1 MIELSKIRLVNWYG
15 FSSMTVPIGAFTL
28 IAGKNGNGK
37 SVLLDAIKYALYG
50 DTVFN
55 KSTEN
60 KGSRTIPSYTR
71 GLLDATANSYMRP
84 ADKMPNVYTHIVLEM
99 HEKELDKYFI
109 LGTVIE
115 TNSGNGIITQ
125 RYVIEEKHLN
135 EIEHTY
141 EKGTDVFVYSAGEL
155 QKKYGLKMFS
165 ATEGLA
171 TFMQRTGLRLNEGQ
185 LAAFRRKLRSIMSY
199 DPNAKID
206 QFIRE
211 SVLEEKKVDFTK
223 LVETKSNIDKLTE
236 IIMTID
242 SEISE
247 LENILRL
254 FEEVERKQNVIL
266 TDDIKIAYKRYRR
279 DKKNIEKAENQMILA
294 SKQIEEDDRNLKIVE
309 DKEKKTRSVLEEAS
323 YNLNQMD
330 CAKAIREA
338 ENVLSETEKRK
349 DILMTE
355 KKKLLE
361 LENRISELMN
371 WMHMEGKEPE
381 NREILSSLS
390 LDSYSKVQKEKCVD
404 DFISFVKDYRDL
416 TIGTITRINDSIKEN
431 EKVQMKYQKIIDE
444 CNTKKTTFSEI
455 PDYVALKDEINK
467 EFKKRG
473 ILSEARFAC
482 EYVIGLTDEAWRDV
496 IEGYL
501 GRRRYT
507 ILVEPEYYD
516 LADDILNAS
525 KNKFAHLFNTKLLM
539 KKEVQPV
546 EDSVTHFVKIKNTVA
561 KKYFDY
567 QLGRFHAVDISNV
580 RDFENAMSKE
590 GRVSVAMDSYFIR
603 FDSIRYY
610 YLGRETIEL
619 NKKRAE
625 KKLIELKKENDDC
638 QDRLMKGKNKK
649 SYLDT
654 KLPLLKHC
662 NYDACRE
669 FNEILTEY
677 SKKESELKA
686 LKDAQSN
693 NMEYLQLSQHVSDL
707 EQELEAI
714 QREMNQI
721 RDDKA
726 SQQTVYRIS
735 KNDYD
740 GAKKNAQEAE
750 KSLQKYELENYTIYV
765 KAIDDYEQFLEAG
778 KAGNGGI
785 LKDRERSE
793 RALRKAT
800 DDLKGAQYTYN
811 AARTVENQIAVEE
824 GSQAQY
830 RSRKDR
836 IWMDDRQEIQ
846 EKLKSQ
852 TQKYES
858 IFKNEFVLTVLKSC
872 EAARDDL
879 KHINAELKMLDFKS
893 VYSFDVNYIKD
904 GSDYEKILEYAKYL
918 KEREELGTTDGQMTF
933 ESMTMYSNDRGEELE
948 KEIKRIISK
957 IVSSND
963 KEQIERFADYRNY
976 MNYEILVSNDDVLN
990 KAKLSKQSGYNSG
1003 AEVQI
1008 PYMLILLSALLMI
1021 YNDKTNST
1029 RLVFIDEPFA
1039 KMDPTNVRTMLKF
1052 MKSQKLQMIFCAPDK
1067 TELIGNECHVILPV
1081 LRTKPDLM
1089 EIGIVEIHEGVSV

>member
-155 QKKYGLKMFS
+155 QKKYGLKMFL

-171 TFMQRTGLRLNEGQ
+171 KFMQRTGLRLNEGQ

-236 IIMTID
+236 TIMTID

-254 FEEVERKQNVIL
+254 FEEVERRQNVIL

-279 DKKNIEKAENQMILA
+279 DKKNTERAENQMILA
-294 SKQIEEDDRNLKIVE
+294 SKQIEEDDRKLKIVE

-603 FDSIRYY
+603 FDSIRY
-610 YLGRETIEL
+610 
-619 NKKRAE
+619 
-625 KKLIELKKENDDC
+625 
-638 QDRLMKGKNKK
+638 
-649 SYLDT
+649 
-654 KLPLLKHC
+654 
-662 NYDACRE
+662 
-669 FNEILTEY
+669 
-677 SKKESELKA
+677 
-686 LKDAQSN
+686 
-693 NMEYLQLSQHVSDL
+693 
-707 EQELEAI
+707 
-714 QREMNQI
+714 
-721 RDDKA
+721 
-726 SQQTVYRIS
+726 
-735 KNDYD
+735 
-740 GAKKNAQEAE
+740 
-750 KSLQKYELENYTIYV
+750 
-765 KAIDDYEQFLEAG
+765 
-778 KAGNGGI
+778 
-785 LKDRERSE
+785 
-793 RALRKAT
+793 
-800 DDLKGAQYTYN
+800 
-811 AARTVENQIAVEE
+811 
-824 GSQAQY
+824 
-830 RSRKDR
+830 
-836 IWMDDRQEIQ
+836 
-846 EKLKSQ
+846 
-852 TQKYES
+852 
-858 IFKNEFVLTVLKSC
+858 
-872 EAARDDL
+872 
-879 KHINAELKMLDFKS
+879 
-893 VYSFDVNYIKD
+893 
-904 GSDYEKILEYAKYL
+904 
-918 KEREELGTTDGQMTF
+918 
-933 ESMTMYSNDRGEELE
+933 
-948 KEIKRIISK
+948 
-957 IVSSND
+957 
-963 KEQIERFADYRNY
+963 
-976 MNYEILVSNDDVLN
+976 
-990 KAKLSKQSGYNSG
+990 
-1003 AEVQI
+1003 
-1008 PYMLILLSALLMI
+1008 
-1021 YNDKTNST
+1021 
-1029 RLVFIDEPFA
+1029 
-1039 KMDPTNVRTMLKF
+1039 
-1052 MKSQKLQMIFCAPDK
+1052 
-1067 TELIGNECHVILPV
+1067 
-1081 LRTKPDLM
+1081 
-1089 EIGIVEIHEGVSV
+1089 

>member
-171 TFMQRTGLRLNEGQ
+171 KFMQRTGLRLNEGQ

-236 IIMTID
+236 TIMTID

-625 KKLIELKKENDDC
+625 KKLIELKK
-638 QDRLMKGKNKK
+638 M
-649 SYLDT
+649 T
-654 KLPLLKHC
+654 T
-662 NYDACRE
+662 A
-669 FNEILTEY
+669 
-677 SKKESELKA
+677 
-686 LKDAQSN
+686 
-693 NMEYLQLSQHVSDL
+693 
-707 EQELEAI
+707 
-714 QREMNQI
+714 
-721 RDDKA
+721 
-726 SQQTVYRIS
+726 RI
-735 KNDYD
+735 D
-740 GAKKNAQEAE
+740 
-750 KSLQKYELENYTIYV
+750 
-765 KAIDDYEQFLEAG
+765 
-778 KAGNGGI
+778 
-785 LKDRERSE
+785 
-793 RALRKAT
+793 
-800 DDLKGAQYTYN
+800 
-811 AARTVENQIAVEE
+811 
-824 GSQAQY
+824 
-830 RSRKDR
+830 
-836 IWMDDRQEIQ
+836 
-846 EKLKSQ
+846 
-852 TQKYES
+852 
-858 IFKNEFVLTVLKSC
+858 
-872 EAARDDL
+872 
-879 KHINAELKMLDFKS
+879 
-893 VYSFDVNYIKD
+893 
-904 GSDYEKILEYAKYL
+904 
-918 KEREELGTTDGQMTF
+918 
-933 ESMTMYSNDRGEELE
+933 
-948 KEIKRIISK
+948 
-957 IVSSND
+957 
-963 KEQIERFADYRNY
+963 
-976 MNYEILVSNDDVLN
+976 
-990 KAKLSKQSGYNSG
+990 
-1003 AEVQI
+1003 
-1008 PYMLILLSALLMI
+1008 
-1021 YNDKTNST
+1021 
-1029 RLVFIDEPFA
+1029 
-1039 KMDPTNVRTMLKF
+1039 
-1052 MKSQKLQMIFCAPDK
+1052 
-1067 TELIGNECHVILPV
+1067 
-1081 LRTKPDLM
+1081 
-1089 EIGIVEIHEGVSV
+1089 

>member
-155 QKKYGLKMFS
+155 QKKYGLKMFL

-171 TFMQRTGLRLNEGQ
+171 KFMQRTGLRLNEGQ

-236 IIMTID
+236 TIMTID

-254 FEEVERKQNVIL
+254 FEEVERRQNVIL

-279 DKKNIEKAENQMILA
+279 DKKNTERAENQMILA
-294 SKQIEEDDRNLKIVE
+294 SKQIEEDDRKLKIVE

-501 GRRRYT
+501 GRTRYT

-561 KKYFDY
+561 KKYFD
-567 QLGRFHAVDISNV
+567 
-580 RDFENAMSKE
+580 
-590 GRVSVAMDSYFIR
+590 
-603 FDSIRYY
+603 
-610 YLGRETIEL
+610 
-619 NKKRAE
+619 
-625 KKLIELKKENDDC
+625 
-638 QDRLMKGKNKK
+638 
-649 SYLDT
+649 
-654 KLPLLKHC
+654 
-662 NYDACRE
+662 
-669 FNEILTEY
+669 
-677 SKKESELKA
+677 
-686 LKDAQSN
+686 
-693 NMEYLQLSQHVSDL
+693 
-707 EQELEAI
+707 
-714 QREMNQI
+714 
-721 RDDKA
+721 
-726 SQQTVYRIS
+726 
-735 KNDYD
+735 
-740 GAKKNAQEAE
+740 
-750 KSLQKYELENYTIYV
+750 
-765 KAIDDYEQFLEAG
+765 
-778 KAGNGGI
+778 
-785 LKDRERSE
+785 
-793 RALRKAT
+793 
-800 DDLKGAQYTYN
+800 
-811 AARTVENQIAVEE
+811 
-824 GSQAQY
+824 
-830 RSRKDR
+830 
-836 IWMDDRQEIQ
+836 
-846 EKLKSQ
+846 
-852 TQKYES
+852 
-858 IFKNEFVLTVLKSC
+858 
-872 EAARDDL
+872 
-879 KHINAELKMLDFKS
+879 
-893 VYSFDVNYIKD
+893 
-904 GSDYEKILEYAKYL
+904 
-918 KEREELGTTDGQMTF
+918 
-933 ESMTMYSNDRGEELE
+933 
-948 KEIKRIISK
+948 
-957 IVSSND
+957 
-963 KEQIERFADYRNY
+963 
-976 MNYEILVSNDDVLN
+976 
-990 KAKLSKQSGYNSG
+990 
-1003 AEVQI
+1003 
-1008 PYMLILLSALLMI
+1008 
-1021 YNDKTNST
+1021 
-1029 RLVFIDEPFA
+1029 
-1039 KMDPTNVRTMLKF
+1039 
-1052 MKSQKLQMIFCAPDK
+1052 
-1067 TELIGNECHVILPV
+1067 
-1081 LRTKPDLM
+1081 
-1089 EIGIVEIHEGVSV
+1089 

>member
-171 TFMQRTGLRLNEGQ
+171 KFMQRTGLRLNEGQ

-236 IIMTID
+236 TIMTID

-693 NMEYLQLSQHVSDL
+693 NMEYLQLSQHV
-707 EQELEAI
+707 
-714 QREMNQI
+714 
-721 RDDKA
+721 
-726 SQQTVYRIS
+726 
-735 KNDYD
+735 
-740 GAKKNAQEAE
+740 
-750 KSLQKYELENYTIYV
+750 
-765 KAIDDYEQFLEAG
+765 
-778 KAGNGGI
+778 
-785 LKDRERSE
+785 
-793 RALRKAT
+793 
-800 DDLKGAQYTYN
+800 
-811 AARTVENQIAVEE
+811 
-824 GSQAQY
+824 
-830 RSRKDR
+830 
-836 IWMDDRQEIQ
+836 
-846 EKLKSQ
+846 
-852 TQKYES
+852 
-858 IFKNEFVLTVLKSC
+858 
-872 EAARDDL
+872 
-879 KHINAELKMLDFKS
+879 
-893 VYSFDVNYIKD
+893 
-904 GSDYEKILEYAKYL
+904 
-918 KEREELGTTDGQMTF
+918 
-933 ESMTMYSNDRGEELE
+933 
-948 KEIKRIISK
+948 
-957 IVSSND
+957 
-963 KEQIERFADYRNY
+963 
-976 MNYEILVSNDDVLN
+976 
-990 KAKLSKQSGYNSG
+990 
-1003 AEVQI
+1003 
-1008 PYMLILLSALLMI
+1008 
-1021 YNDKTNST
+1021 
-1029 RLVFIDEPFA
+1029 
-1039 KMDPTNVRTMLKF
+1039 
-1052 MKSQKLQMIFCAPDK
+1052 
-1067 TELIGNECHVILPV
+1067 
-1081 LRTKPDLM
+1081 
-1089 EIGIVEIHEGVSV
+1089 

>member
-171 TFMQRTGLRLNEGQ
+171 KFMQRTGLRLNEGQ

-236 IIMTID
+236 TIMTID

-516 LADDILNAS
+516 LADDILNA
-525 KNKFAHLFNTKLLM
+525 
-539 KKEVQPV
+539 
-546 EDSVTHFVKIKNTVA
+546 
-561 KKYFDY
+561 
-567 QLGRFHAVDISNV
+567 
-580 RDFENAMSKE
+580 
-590 GRVSVAMDSYFIR
+590 
-603 FDSIRYY
+603 
-610 YLGRETIEL
+610 
-619 NKKRAE
+619 
-625 KKLIELKKENDDC
+625 
-638 QDRLMKGKNKK
+638 
-649 SYLDT
+649 
-654 KLPLLKHC
+654 
-662 NYDACRE
+662 
-669 FNEILTEY
+669 
-677 SKKESELKA
+677 
-686 LKDAQSN
+686 
-693 NMEYLQLSQHVSDL
+693 
-707 EQELEAI
+707 
-714 QREMNQI
+714 
-721 RDDKA
+721 
-726 SQQTVYRIS
+726 
-735 KNDYD
+735 
-740 GAKKNAQEAE
+740 
-750 KSLQKYELENYTIYV
+750 
-765 KAIDDYEQFLEAG
+765 
-778 KAGNGGI
+778 
-785 LKDRERSE
+785 
-793 RALRKAT
+793 
-800 DDLKGAQYTYN
+800 
-811 AARTVENQIAVEE
+811 
-824 GSQAQY
+824 
-830 RSRKDR
+830 
-836 IWMDDRQEIQ
+836 
-846 EKLKSQ
+846 
-852 TQKYES
+852 
-858 IFKNEFVLTVLKSC
+858 
-872 EAARDDL
+872 
-879 KHINAELKMLDFKS
+879 
-893 VYSFDVNYIKD
+893 
-904 GSDYEKILEYAKYL
+904 
-918 KEREELGTTDGQMTF
+918 
-933 ESMTMYSNDRGEELE
+933 
-948 KEIKRIISK
+948 
-957 IVSSND
+957 
-963 KEQIERFADYRNY
+963 
-976 MNYEILVSNDDVLN
+976 
-990 KAKLSKQSGYNSG
+990 
-1003 AEVQI
+1003 
-1008 PYMLILLSALLMI
+1008 
-1021 YNDKTNST
+1021 
-1029 RLVFIDEPFA
+1029 
-1039 KMDPTNVRTMLKF
+1039 
-1052 MKSQKLQMIFCAPDK
+1052 
-1067 TELIGNECHVILPV
+1067 
-1081 LRTKPDLM
+1081 
-1089 EIGIVEIHEGVSV
+1089 

>member
-171 TFMQRTGLRLNEGQ
+171 KFMQRTGLRLNEGQ

-236 IIMTID
+236 TIMTID

-638 QDRLMKGKNKK
+638 QDRLMKGKIRNHI
-649 SYLDT
+649 LIQ
-654 KLPLLKHC
+654 
-662 NYDACRE
+662 NY
-669 FNEILTEY
+669 
-677 SKKESELKA
+677 
-686 LKDAQSN
+686 
-693 NMEYLQLSQHVSDL
+693 
-707 EQELEAI
+707 
-714 QREMNQI
+714 
-721 RDDKA
+721 
-726 SQQTVYRIS
+726 
-735 KNDYD
+735 
-740 GAKKNAQEAE
+740 
-750 KSLQKYELENYTIYV
+750 
-765 KAIDDYEQFLEAG
+765 
-778 KAGNGGI
+778 
-785 LKDRERSE
+785 
-793 RALRKAT
+793 
-800 DDLKGAQYTYN
+800 
-811 AARTVENQIAVEE
+811 
-824 GSQAQY
+824 
-830 RSRKDR
+830 
-836 IWMDDRQEIQ
+836 
-846 EKLKSQ
+846 
-852 TQKYES
+852 
-858 IFKNEFVLTVLKSC
+858 
-872 EAARDDL
+872 
-879 KHINAELKMLDFKS
+879 
-893 VYSFDVNYIKD
+893 
-904 GSDYEKILEYAKYL
+904 
-918 KEREELGTTDGQMTF
+918 
-933 ESMTMYSNDRGEELE
+933 
-948 KEIKRIISK
+948 
-957 IVSSND
+957 
-963 KEQIERFADYRNY
+963 RF
-976 MNYEILVSNDDVLN
+976 
-990 KAKLSKQSGYNSG
+990 
-1003 AEVQI
+1003 
-1008 PYMLILLSALLMI
+1008 
-1021 YNDKTNST
+1021 
-1029 RLVFIDEPFA
+1029 
-1039 KMDPTNVRTMLKF
+1039 
-1052 MKSQKLQMIFCAPDK
+1052 
-1067 TELIGNECHVILPV
+1067 
-1081 LRTKPDLM
+1081 
-1089 EIGIVEIHEGVSV
+1089 

>member
-171 TFMQRTGLRLNEGQ
+171 KFMQRTGLRLNEGQ

-236 IIMTID
+236 TIMTID

-638 QDRLMKGKNKK
+638 
-649 SYLDT
+649 
-654 KLPLLKHC
+654 
-662 NYDACRE
+662 
-669 FNEILTEY
+669 
-677 SKKESELKA
+677 
-686 LKDAQSN
+686 
-693 NMEYLQLSQHVSDL
+693 
-707 EQELEAI
+707 
-714 QREMNQI
+714 
-721 RDDKA
+721 
-726 SQQTVYRIS
+726 RI
-735 KNDYD
+735 D
-740 GAKKNAQEAE
+740 
-750 KSLQKYELENYTIYV
+750 
-765 KAIDDYEQFLEAG
+765 
-778 KAGNGGI
+778 
-785 LKDRERSE
+785 
-793 RALRKAT
+793 
-800 DDLKGAQYTYN
+800 
-811 AARTVENQIAVEE
+811 
-824 GSQAQY
+824 
-830 RSRKDR
+830 
-836 IWMDDRQEIQ
+836 
-846 EKLKSQ
+846 
-852 TQKYES
+852 
-858 IFKNEFVLTVLKSC
+858 
-872 EAARDDL
+872 
-879 KHINAELKMLDFKS
+879 
-893 VYSFDVNYIKD
+893 
-904 GSDYEKILEYAKYL
+904 
-918 KEREELGTTDGQMTF
+918 
-933 ESMTMYSNDRGEELE
+933 
-948 KEIKRIISK
+948 
-957 IVSSND
+957 
-963 KEQIERFADYRNY
+963 
-976 MNYEILVSNDDVLN
+976 
-990 KAKLSKQSGYNSG
+990 
-1003 AEVQI
+1003 
-1008 PYMLILLSALLMI
+1008 
-1021 YNDKTNST
+1021 
-1029 RLVFIDEPFA
+1029 
-1039 KMDPTNVRTMLKF
+1039 
-1052 MKSQKLQMIFCAPDK
+1052 
-1067 TELIGNECHVILPV
+1067 
-1081 LRTKPDLM
+1081 
-1089 EIGIVEIHEGVSV
+1089 

>member
-15 FSSMTVPIGAFTL
+15 FGSMTVPIGAFTL

-165 ATEGLA
+165 ATDGLA
-171 TFMQRTGLRLNEGQ
+171 KFMQRTGLRLNEGQ

-236 IIMTID
+236 TIMTID

-254 FEEVERKQNVIL
+254 FEEVERRQNVIL

-279 DKKNIEKAENQMILA
+279 DKKNIESAENQMILA
-294 SKQIEEDDRNLKIVE
+294 SKQVEEDDRKLKIVE

-381 NREILSSLS
+381 NMEILSSLS

-590 GRVSVAMDSYFIR
+590 G
-603 FDSIRYY
+603 
-610 YLGRETIEL
+610 
-619 NKKRAE
+619 
-625 KKLIELKKENDDC
+625 
-638 QDRLMKGKNKK
+638 
-649 SYLDT
+649 
-654 KLPLLKHC
+654 
-662 NYDACRE
+662 
-669 FNEILTEY
+669 
-677 SKKESELKA
+677 
-686 LKDAQSN
+686 
-693 NMEYLQLSQHVSDL
+693 
-707 EQELEAI
+707 
-714 QREMNQI
+714 
-721 RDDKA
+721 
-726 SQQTVYRIS
+726 
-735 KNDYD
+735 
-740 GAKKNAQEAE
+740 
-750 KSLQKYELENYTIYV
+750 
-765 KAIDDYEQFLEAG
+765 
-778 KAGNGGI
+778 
-785 LKDRERSE
+785 
-793 RALRKAT
+793 
-800 DDLKGAQYTYN
+800 
-811 AARTVENQIAVEE
+811 
-824 GSQAQY
+824 
-830 RSRKDR
+830 
-836 IWMDDRQEIQ
+836 
-846 EKLKSQ
+846 
-852 TQKYES
+852 
-858 IFKNEFVLTVLKSC
+858 
-872 EAARDDL
+872 
-879 KHINAELKMLDFKS
+879 
-893 VYSFDVNYIKD
+893 
-904 GSDYEKILEYAKYL
+904 
-918 KEREELGTTDGQMTF
+918 
-933 ESMTMYSNDRGEELE
+933 
-948 KEIKRIISK
+948 
-957 IVSSND
+957 
-963 KEQIERFADYRNY
+963 
-976 MNYEILVSNDDVLN
+976 
-990 KAKLSKQSGYNSG
+990 
-1003 AEVQI
+1003 
-1008 PYMLILLSALLMI
+1008 
-1021 YNDKTNST
+1021 
-1029 RLVFIDEPFA
+1029 
-1039 KMDPTNVRTMLKF
+1039 
-1052 MKSQKLQMIFCAPDK
+1052 
-1067 TELIGNECHVILPV
+1067 
-1081 LRTKPDLM
+1081 
-1089 EIGIVEIHEGVSV
+1089 

>member
-171 TFMQRTGLRLNEGQ
+171 KFMQRTGLRLNEGQ

-236 IIMTID
+236 TIMTID

-740 GAKKNAQEAE
+740 GAKKNAQ
-750 KSLQKYELENYTIYV
+750 
-765 KAIDDYEQFLEAG
+765 
-778 KAGNGGI
+778 
-785 LKDRERSE
+785 
-793 RALRKAT
+793 
-800 DDLKGAQYTYN
+800 
-811 AARTVENQIAVEE
+811 
-824 GSQAQY
+824 
-830 RSRKDR
+830 R
-836 IWMDDRQEIQ
+836 IKPVIP
-846 EKLKSQ
+846 LLV
-852 TQKYES
+852 
-858 IFKNEFVLTVLKSC
+858 IVV
-872 EAARDDL
+872 
-879 KHINAELKMLDFKS
+879 
-893 VYSFDVNYIKD
+893 
-904 GSDYEKILEYAKYL
+904 
-918 KEREELGTTDGQMTF
+918 TT
-933 ESMTMYSNDRGEELE
+933 
-948 KEIKRIISK
+948 
-957 IVSSND
+957 
-963 KEQIERFADYRNY
+963 
-976 MNYEILVSNDDVLN
+976 
-990 KAKLSKQSGYNSG
+990 
-1003 AEVQI
+1003 
-1008 PYMLILLSALLMI
+1008 ILL
-1021 YNDKTNST
+1021 D
-1029 RLVFIDEPFA
+1029 
-1039 KMDPTNVRTMLKF
+1039 
-1052 MKSQKLQMIFCAPDK
+1052 
-1067 TELIGNECHVILPV
+1067 
-1081 LRTKPDLM
+1081 
-1089 EIGIVEIHEGVSV
+1089 

>member
-135 EIEHTY
+135 KIEHTY

-171 TFMQRTGLRLNEGQ
+171 KFMQRTGLRLNEGQ

-236 IIMTID
+236 TIMTID

-726 SQQTVYRIS
+726 SQQTV
-735 KNDYD
+735 
-740 GAKKNAQEAE
+740 
-750 KSLQKYELENYTIYV
+750 
-765 KAIDDYEQFLEAG
+765 
-778 KAGNGGI
+778 
-785 LKDRERSE
+785 
-793 RALRKAT
+793 
-800 DDLKGAQYTYN
+800 
-811 AARTVENQIAVEE
+811 
-824 GSQAQY
+824 
-830 RSRKDR
+830 
-836 IWMDDRQEIQ
+836 
-846 EKLKSQ
+846 
-852 TQKYES
+852 S
-858 IFKNEFVLTVLKSC
+858 I
-872 EAARDDL
+872 
-879 KHINAELKMLDFKS
+879 
-893 VYSFDVNYIKD
+893 
-904 GSDYEKILEYAKYL
+904 
-918 KEREELGTTDGQMTF
+918 
-933 ESMTMYSNDRGEELE
+933 
-948 KEIKRIISK
+948 
-957 IVSSND
+957 
-963 KEQIERFADYRNY
+963 
-976 MNYEILVSNDDVLN
+976 
-990 KAKLSKQSGYNSG
+990 
-1003 AEVQI
+1003 
-1008 PYMLILLSALLMI
+1008 
-1021 YNDKTNST
+1021 
-1029 RLVFIDEPFA
+1029 
-1039 KMDPTNVRTMLKF
+1039 
-1052 MKSQKLQMIFCAPDK
+1052 
-1067 TELIGNECHVILPV
+1067 
-1081 LRTKPDLM
+1081 
-1089 EIGIVEIHEGVSV
+1089 

>member
-171 TFMQRTGLRLNEGQ
+171 KFMQRTGLRLNEGQ

-236 IIMTID
+236 TIMTID

-610 YLGRETIEL
+610 
-619 NKKRAE
+619 
-625 KKLIELKKENDDC
+625 
-638 QDRLMKGKNKK
+638 
-649 SYLDT
+649 
-654 KLPLLKHC
+654 
-662 NYDACRE
+662 
-669 FNEILTEY
+669 
-677 SKKESELKA
+677 
-686 LKDAQSN
+686 
-693 NMEYLQLSQHVSDL
+693 V
-707 EQELEAI
+707 
-714 QREMNQI
+714 
-721 RDDKA
+721 
-726 SQQTVYRIS
+726 
-735 KNDYD
+735 
-740 GAKKNAQEAE
+740 NA
-750 KSLQKYELENYTIYV
+750 
-765 KAIDDYEQFLEAG
+765 
-778 KAGNGGI
+778 
-785 LKDRERSE
+785 
-793 RALRKAT
+793 
-800 DDLKGAQYTYN
+800 
-811 AARTVENQIAVEE
+811 
-824 GSQAQY
+824 
-830 RSRKDR
+830 
-836 IWMDDRQEIQ
+836 
-846 EKLKSQ
+846 
-852 TQKYES
+852 
-858 IFKNEFVLTVLKSC
+858 
-872 EAARDDL
+872 
-879 KHINAELKMLDFKS
+879 
-893 VYSFDVNYIKD
+893 
-904 GSDYEKILEYAKYL
+904 
-918 KEREELGTTDGQMTF
+918 
-933 ESMTMYSNDRGEELE
+933 
-948 KEIKRIISK
+948 
-957 IVSSND
+957 
-963 KEQIERFADYRNY
+963 
-976 MNYEILVSNDDVLN
+976 
-990 KAKLSKQSGYNSG
+990 
-1003 AEVQI
+1003 
-1008 PYMLILLSALLMI
+1008 P
-1021 YNDKTNST
+1021 
-1029 RLVFIDEPFA
+1029 
-1039 KMDPTNVRTMLKF
+1039 
-1052 MKSQKLQMIFCAPDK
+1052 
-1067 TELIGNECHVILPV
+1067 
-1081 LRTKPDLM
+1081 
-1089 EIGIVEIHEGVSV
+1089 

>member
-171 TFMQRTGLRLNEGQ
+171 KFMQRTGLRLNEGQ

-561 KKYFDY
+561 KKYE
-567 QLGRFHAVDISNV
+567 ASS
-580 RDFENAMSKE
+580 EC
-590 GRVSVAMDSYFIR
+590 VSR
-603 FDSIRYY
+603 
-610 YLGRETIEL
+610 
-619 NKKRAE
+619 
-625 KKLIELKKENDDC
+625 
-638 QDRLMKGKNKK
+638 
-649 SYLDT
+649 
-654 KLPLLKHC
+654 
-662 NYDACRE
+662 
-669 FNEILTEY
+669 
-677 SKKESELKA
+677 
-686 LKDAQSN
+686 
-693 NMEYLQLSQHVSDL
+693 
-707 EQELEAI
+707 
-714 QREMNQI
+714 
-721 RDDKA
+721 
-726 SQQTVYRIS
+726 
-735 KNDYD
+735 
-740 GAKKNAQEAE
+740 
-750 KSLQKYELENYTIYV
+750 
-765 KAIDDYEQFLEAG
+765 
-778 KAGNGGI
+778 
-785 LKDRERSE
+785 
-793 RALRKAT
+793 
-800 DDLKGAQYTYN
+800 
-811 AARTVENQIAVEE
+811 
-824 GSQAQY
+824 
-830 RSRKDR
+830 
-836 IWMDDRQEIQ
+836 
-846 EKLKSQ
+846 
-852 TQKYES
+852 
-858 IFKNEFVLTVLKSC
+858 
-872 EAARDDL
+872 
-879 KHINAELKMLDFKS
+879 
-893 VYSFDVNYIKD
+893 
-904 GSDYEKILEYAKYL
+904 
-918 KEREELGTTDGQMTF
+918 
-933 ESMTMYSNDRGEELE
+933 
-948 KEIKRIISK
+948 
-957 IVSSND
+957 
-963 KEQIERFADYRNY
+963 
-976 MNYEILVSNDDVLN
+976 
-990 KAKLSKQSGYNSG
+990 
-1003 AEVQI
+1003 
-1008 PYMLILLSALLMI
+1008 
-1021 YNDKTNST
+1021 
-1029 RLVFIDEPFA
+1029 
-1039 KMDPTNVRTMLKF
+1039 
-1052 MKSQKLQMIFCAPDK
+1052 
-1067 TELIGNECHVILPV
+1067 
-1081 LRTKPDLM
+1081 
-1089 EIGIVEIHEGVSV
+1089 

>member
-171 TFMQRTGLRLNEGQ
+171 KFMQRTGLRLNEGQ

-236 IIMTID
+236 TIMTID

-726 SQQTVYRIS
+726 R
-735 KNDYD
+735 
-740 GAKKNAQEAE
+740 
-750 KSLQKYELENYTIYV
+750 
-765 KAIDDYEQFLEAG
+765 
-778 KAGNGGI
+778 
-785 LKDRERSE
+785 
-793 RALRKAT
+793 
-800 DDLKGAQYTYN
+800 
-811 AARTVENQIAVEE
+811 
-824 GSQAQY
+824 
-830 RSRKDR
+830 
-836 IWMDDRQEIQ
+836 
-846 EKLKSQ
+846 
-852 TQKYES
+852 
-858 IFKNEFVLTVLKSC
+858 
-872 EAARDDL
+872 
-879 KHINAELKMLDFKS
+879 
-893 VYSFDVNYIKD
+893 
-904 GSDYEKILEYAKYL
+904 
-918 KEREELGTTDGQMTF
+918 
-933 ESMTMYSNDRGEELE
+933 
-948 KEIKRIISK
+948 
-957 IVSSND
+957 
-963 KEQIERFADYRNY
+963 DYR
-976 MNYEILVSNDDVLN
+976 
-990 KAKLSKQSGYNSG
+990 
-1003 AEVQI
+1003 
-1008 PYMLILLSALLMI
+1008 
-1021 YNDKTNST
+1021 
-1029 RLVFIDEPFA
+1029 
-1039 KMDPTNVRTMLKF
+1039 
-1052 MKSQKLQMIFCAPDK
+1052 
-1067 TELIGNECHVILPV
+1067 
-1081 LRTKPDLM
+1081 
-1089 EIGIVEIHEGVSV
+1089 

>member
-171 TFMQRTGLRLNEGQ
+171 KFMQRTGLRLNEGQ

-236 IIMTID
+236 TIMTID

-693 NMEYLQLSQHVSDL
+693 IYNYHSM
-707 EQELEAI
+707 
-714 QREMNQI
+714 
-721 RDDKA
+721 
-726 SQQTVYRIS
+726 YRIL
-735 KNDYD
+735 NR
-740 GAKKNAQEAE
+740 
-750 KSLQKYELENYTIYV
+750 SLKQYSV
-765 KAIDDYEQFLEAG
+765 K
-778 KAGNGGI
+778 
-785 LKDRERSE
+785 
-793 RALRKAT
+793 
-800 DDLKGAQYTYN
+800 
-811 AARTVENQIAVEE
+811 
-824 GSQAQY
+824 
-830 RSRKDR
+830 
-836 IWMDDRQEIQ
+836 
-846 EKLKSQ
+846 
-852 TQKYES
+852 
-858 IFKNEFVLTVLKSC
+858 
-872 EAARDDL
+872 
-879 KHINAELKMLDFKS
+879 
-893 VYSFDVNYIKD
+893 
-904 GSDYEKILEYAKYL
+904 
-918 KEREELGTTDGQMTF
+918 
-933 ESMTMYSNDRGEELE
+933 
-948 KEIKRIISK
+948 
-957 IVSSND
+957 
-963 KEQIERFADYRNY
+963 
-976 MNYEILVSNDDVLN
+976 
-990 KAKLSKQSGYNSG
+990 
-1003 AEVQI
+1003 
-1008 PYMLILLSALLMI
+1008 
-1021 YNDKTNST
+1021 
-1029 RLVFIDEPFA
+1029 
-1039 KMDPTNVRTMLKF
+1039 
-1052 MKSQKLQMIFCAPDK
+1052 
-1067 TELIGNECHVILPV
+1067 
-1081 LRTKPDLM
+1081 
-1089 EIGIVEIHEGVSV
+1089 

>member
-171 TFMQRTGLRLNEGQ
+171 KFMQRTGLRLNEGQ

-236 IIMTID
+236 TIMTID

-539 KKEVQPV
+539 KKEVQLV

-686 LKDAQSN
+686 
-693 NMEYLQLSQHVSDL
+693 
-707 EQELEAI
+707 
-714 QREMNQI
+714 
-721 RDDKA
+721 
-726 SQQTVYRIS
+726 
-735 KNDYD
+735 
-740 GAKKNAQEAE
+740 
-750 KSLQKYELENYTIYV
+750 
-765 KAIDDYEQFLEAG
+765 
-778 KAGNGGI
+778 
-785 LKDRERSE
+785 
-793 RALRKAT
+793 
-800 DDLKGAQYTYN
+800 
-811 AARTVENQIAVEE
+811 
-824 GSQAQY
+824 
-830 RSRKDR
+830 
-836 IWMDDRQEIQ
+836 
-846 EKLKSQ
+846 
-852 TQKYES
+852 
-858 IFKNEFVLTVLKSC
+858 
-872 EAARDDL
+872 
-879 KHINAELKMLDFKS
+879 
-893 VYSFDVNYIKD
+893 
-904 GSDYEKILEYAKYL
+904 
-918 KEREELGTTDGQMTF
+918 
-933 ESMTMYSNDRGEELE
+933 
-948 KEIKRIISK
+948 
-957 IVSSND
+957 
-963 KEQIERFADYRNY
+963 
-976 MNYEILVSNDDVLN
+976 
-990 KAKLSKQSGYNSG
+990 
-1003 AEVQI
+1003 
-1008 PYMLILLSALLMI
+1008 
-1021 YNDKTNST
+1021 
-1029 RLVFIDEPFA
+1029 
-1039 KMDPTNVRTMLKF
+1039 
-1052 MKSQKLQMIFCAPDK
+1052 
-1067 TELIGNECHVILPV
+1067 
-1081 LRTKPDLM
+1081 
-1089 EIGIVEIHEGVSV
+1089 